1 MIINNYI
8 DGKDQS
14 FSKNKIPVE
23 DPSIG
28 EIIAE
33 VVLSND
39 DDIEHAINSSKKSQ
53 NEWAN
58 TTPLKRSRIL
68 SNYKNL
74 IEQNMD
80 ELAKLVSREHGKT
93 FADAKGSI
101 TRGLEV
107 VEFACGIPHLLK
119 GEFSQNVGN
128 NIDS

>member
-14 FSKNKIPVE
+14 FSKDKIPVE
-23 DPSIG
+23 DPSTG

-39 DDIEHAINSSKKSQ
+39 DDIKLAINSAKKSQ

-74 IEQNMD
+74 IEQNID
-80 ELAKLVSREHGKT
+80 E
-93 FADAKGSI
+93 
-101 TRGLEV
+101 
-107 VEFACGIPHLLK
+107 
-119 GEFSQNVGN
+119 
-128 NIDS
+128 

>member
-39 DDIEHAINSSKKSQ
+39 DDIEHAINSSKKVKT
-53 NEWAN
+53 NG
-58 TTPLKRSRIL
+58 
-68 SNYKNL
+68 L
-74 IEQNMD
+74 IQ
-80 ELAKLVSREHGKT
+80 
-93 FADAKGSI
+93 
-101 TRGLEV
+101 
-107 VEFACGIPHLLK
+107 LL
-119 GEFSQNVGN
+119 
-128 NIDS
+128 